1 MGLHSAGEVDLNHSK
16 KGFVGKGEPCIRP
29 VLASKM
35 YICNTPF
42 IGLTIF
48 RDPLALSRFDDEH
61 SETEERW
68 TTLGQADNGR
78 LLVVIHTF
86 QELDQYNAAVRI
98 ISARP
103 ATRHEQR
110 QYESTT

>member
-1 MGLHSAGEVDLNHSK
+1 MSERFDFHFEWDPAKATRNRGKHGV
-16 KGFVGKGEPCIRP
+16 GFE
-29 VLASKM
+29 LAA
-35 YICNTPF
+35 
-42 IGLTIF
+42 TIF

-68 TTLGQADNGR
+68 ITLGQADNGR

-86 QELDQYNAAVRI
+86 QELDQHNAAVRI

-103 ATRHEQR
+103 ATRHEQQ
-110 QYESTT
+110 QYESTS